1 MAYERSAGPC
11 ATAKYSEYKSYQKWD
26 NGTKM
31 SIDQRTVT
39 ISGTG
44 KVEKIDVPTWP
55 NSYEDVVIEEGI
67 TEIADECFNSHQVR
81 SIKLPSTLK
90 KIGNRCFASSSIR
103 FMELPEGLEEIGT
116 GNFPDTLCSINIPD
130 SLKTFPISNIGFSRL
145 TTIEIGKNHPTYL
158 LYKNILYNREMTEM
172 LFCPRN
178 RNTPVNIPPSVIR
191 IGDHC
196 FAGAKE
202 IPLVMIPAS
211 VKHIGKRAFAGMNL
225 QKLYIPHSVESIG
238 ERCFYDTEISDEFR
252 FSQNITELPKRCFA
266 YSKLPS
272 MDFIDNIRI
281 FGEECLSRMDSK
293 TSPVIYRL
301 GKAERIES
309 RAFSYNKDFDAVELY
324 PCLKYVGDSVFDGTK
339 DNLTVWSFSYV
350 PMPLNDDAFSG
361 QSHVTLCVPEH
372 TAIIYKYAGAWGT
385 FCKIKEMS
393 PSKEGALDAIRDA
406 SLDVYKCHLKGIYDS
421 MMSVNRAELAE
432 ILNHA
437 MMYYSVIADDRTYE
451 ELLELL
457 KYNRMFNPPII
468 PDYEGSIQ
476 ASWNDLY
483 KLKMIEHALTN
494 PLLLPL
500 QRELLLK

>member
-31 SIDQRTVT
+31 TIDQRTVT

-103 FMELPEGLEEIGT
+103 FLELPEGLEEIGT

-211 VKHIGKRAFAGMNL
+211 VKHIGKRAFAGKNL
-225 QKLYIPHSVESIG
+225 QKLYLPHSV
-238 ERCFYDTEISDEFR
+238 
-252 FSQNITELPKRCFA
+252 
-266 YSKLPS
+266 
-272 MDFIDNIRI
+272 DNIRI

-293 TSPVIYRL
+293 TSPVIYSL

-421 MMSVNRAELAE
+421 MMSVNRTELAE

-483 KLKMIEHALTN
+483 KLRMIEHALTN